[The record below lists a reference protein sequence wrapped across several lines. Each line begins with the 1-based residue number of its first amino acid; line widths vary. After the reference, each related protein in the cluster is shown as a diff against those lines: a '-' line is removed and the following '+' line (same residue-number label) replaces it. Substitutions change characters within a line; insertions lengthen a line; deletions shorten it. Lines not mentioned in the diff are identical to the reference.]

1 MGRAAGRQ
9 ATRIKANGAKR
20 CRLRAHQRSSAL
32 PRAGWNCRGD
42 APLRFHPSAWHNR
55 DYGPP
60 DPAMV
65 ALTTEP
71 AKTCIADEANAGDRP
86 GKPLAGMAQTALR

>member
-1 MGRAAGRQ
+1 MPAEGTPAEQ
-9 ATRIKANGAKR
+9 
-20 CRLRAHQRSSAL
+20 RLTARGLEL
-32 PRAGWNCRGD
+32 PGD

-60 DPAMV
+60 GPAMV

-71 AKTCIADEANAGDRP
+71 AKTCIADEADAGDRP
-86 GKPLAGMAQTALR
+86 GKPLAGMAQTARR